1 MKIALMKIV
10 VRGLELLNVK
20 LEAKKH
26 RCSGY
31 NDYYGDLAA
40 KVCWNDW
47 KGDESLFI
55 FSPYLMHLCV
65 KLRKCYVTLCV
76 EVSMELKKG
85 SFDIGLHFNLMQDDD
100 RQNLN

>member
-1 MKIALMKIV
+1 MKIELMKIV

-55 FSPYLMHLCV
+55 FSPYLMHLRDDARPWSD
-65 KLRKCYVTLCV
+65 LRCSVFTC
-76 EVSMELKKG
+76 EG
-85 SFDIGLHFNLMQDDD
+85 SRFFYCITNKDN
-100 RQNLN
+100 